1 MRPEKITLVPAGE
14 AVPDGSNV
22 LRGKVVVA
30 AFLGVS
36 IQYVI
41 HTAGRRG
48 AQRVHAEH
56 RAARSREALGVG
68 REVQLAW
75 SPEHTFVVARG

>member
-1 MRPEKITLVPAGE
+1 MRPEKITLVPEGE
-14 AVPDGSNV
+14 PVPDGSNV

-41 HTAGRRG
+41 QTPAGEELNVFTQNTQG
-48 AQRVHAEH
+48 SEPD
-56 RAARSREALGVG
+56 SLGVG
-68 REVQLAW
+68 RDVQLAW

>member
-1 MRPEKITLVPAGE
+1 VRPEKITLVPKGD

-22 LRGKVVVA
+22 LHGKVIVA

-41 HTAGRRG
+41 QTAGG
-48 AQRVHAEH
+48 EELNVFTQNVSGSEP
-56 RAARSREALGVG
+56 EALSVG
-68 REVQLAW
+68 RDVQLAW
-75 SPEHTFVVARG
+75 QPEHTFVVARG

>member
-1 MRPEKITLVPAGE
+1 M
-14 AVPDGSNV
+14 PDGSNV
-22 LRGKVVVA
+22 LKGTIVVA

-41 HTAGRRG
+41 KAAGG
-48 AQRVHAEH
+48 EELNVFAQNTDGSEP
-56 RAARSREALGVG
+56 EALAVG

-75 SPEHTFVVARG
+75 QPEHTFVVERA

>member
-1 MRPEKITLVPAGE
+1 M
-14 AVPDGSNV
+14 
-22 LRGKVVVA
+22 VA

-41 HTAGRRG
+41 QTAGGEELNVFTENTDG
-48 AQRVHAEH
+48 AEPD
-56 RAARSREALGVG
+56 SLGVG